1 METTQRPI
9 TLLIAALGGEG
20 GGVLADWIIAAATA
34 EDYPVQSTSI
44 PGVAQRTGAT
54 TYYIELYPVRTAEL
68 GERRPLMTL
77 APAPAD
83 IDVMLASELL
93 EAGRALLNGYVT
105 PERTTLIAST
115 HRIYTVDEKIALG
128 DGRYDSERI
137 LAAAEALAKRAILAD
152 FHKLAANTGAMIN
165 AALFGA
171 LAGSGALP
179 LPRAACEQAIRSA
192 GKGAE
197 ASLRGFA
204 LGYAAAEGRMPV
216 ATSDSSA
223 TAGGSTAGAR
233 GSTTPSV
240 ETNAQARSSEAQT
253 RSSEA
258 QTRSSEAQTRSSEAQ
273 ARSSEA
279 QARSFGERL
288 RQSFP
293 AEIQPMLEQGVA
305 RVTDFQDRDYA
316 ALYLDRLA
324 PIAKLDREQG
334 AAQGWKLTSETARFL
349 ALWMS
354 YEDVIRV
361 ADLKSRRSRFERV
374 RTEVQAKPGEPVHII
389 EYLKPGVEEVAALL
403 PSGLSRR
410 LLAWAQKR
418 GLMHKLNLG
427 LHVKTSSVTGFLML
441 RLLAALRPLR
451 RMSARYAEEQALIE
465 RWLTAIAAAPDAEL
479 ALEIALCGRLIKG
492 YGDTNRR
499 AKASF
504 LRIFDTL
511 VDGAAMVDGAAVV
524 DGAAMV
530 EGAADAPARAQAVRA
545 AREGALADPEGRGL
559 EATLALH
566 GIAPL
571 PPQPKIIQFM
581 RRPGAKRKAA

>member
-1 METTQRPI
+1 MMELTQRPI
-9 TLLIAALGGEG
+9 TILIAALGGEG

-34 EDYPVQSTSI
+34 QDYPVQSTSI

-54 TYYIELYPVRTAEL
+54 TYYVELYPARAAEL
-68 GERRPLMTL
+68 GGRRPVMTL

-115 HRIYTVDEKIALG
+115 HRIYTVEEKIALG
-128 DGRYDSERI
+128 DGRFDSERI
-137 LAAAEALAKRAILAD
+137 VAAAEALAKRAILAD
-152 FHKLAANTGAMIN
+152 FHKLAASAGAMIN
-165 AALFGA
+165 AVLFGA

-179 LPRAACEQAIRSA
+179 LSRAACEDAIRSA

-204 LGYAAAEGRMPV
+204 LGYADAEGKAIP
-216 ATSDSSA
+216 A
-223 TAGGSTAGAR
+223 AGGSTATAVGAAAAA
-233 GSTTPSV
+233 GGPTTTSG
-240 ETNAQARSSEAQT
+240 EANAQT
-253 RSSEA
+253 RSLSE
-258 QTRSSEAQTRSSEAQ
+258 RVH
-273 ARSSEA
+273 
-279 QARSFGERL
+279 
-288 RQSFP
+288 QSFP
-293 AEIQPMLEQGVA
+293 AEVHTMIEQGVA
-305 RVTDFQDRDYA
+305 RVVDFQDHDYA
-316 ALYLDRLA
+316 ALYLDRLD
-324 PIAKLDREQG
+324 PIAKRDEQRAG
-334 AAQGWKLTSETARFL
+334 AERWKLTNETARFL

-374 RTEVQAKPGEPVHII
+374 RAEVQAKPGEPVHII

-403 PSGLSRR
+403 PSNLSRR
-410 LLAWAQKR
+410 LVAWAEKH

-427 LHVKTSSVTGFLML
+427 LHVNTTSVTGFLML
-441 RLLAALRPLR
+441 RSLAVLRPLR
-451 RMSARYAEEQALIE
+451 RMSARYAEEQTLIE
-465 RWLTAIAAAPDAEL
+465 RWLRAIAAAPDPEL

-511 VDGAAMVDGAAVV
+511 VDGGSP
-524 DGAAMV
+524 
-530 EGAADAPARAQAVRA
+530 ADAQARAQAVRA

-571 PPQPKIIQFM
+571 PPRPKVIQFM